1 MSSGTPENFVENL
14 VETQFTYRKFVLVI
28 AWFWVQLTINLASG
42 NKGAFKFCESFGRE
56 KFIFFSY
63 RESILSL
70 FAWRAMRLL
79 FNLQLIAFSIR
90 PKGIS
95 FEQSYC
101 KRSQTI
107 IVTSLLFSMSKNVKN
122 FFFQRQKAKT
132 FKTDLEKCYQ
142 CSVSIEISLDLK
154 VYFSQ
159 VTYEINSLITIL
171 LSNQIPKISAQWWIR
186 K

>member
-56 KFIFFSY
+56 KFSFFSY

-70 FAWRAMRLL
+70 FARRAMRLL

-90 PKGIS
+90 PKSIS
-95 FEQSYC
+95 FEQSC
-101 KRSQTI
+101 NKRSQTI
-107 IVTSLLFSMSKNVKN
+107 IVTSL
-122 FFFQRQKAKT
+122 QRQKTSSFFSVKKQRPLKRISKSATNVVLALT
-132 FKTDLEKCYQ
+132 FL
-142 CSVSIEISLDLK
+142 
-154 VYFSQ
+154 
-159 VTYEINSLITIL
+159 
-171 LSNQIPKISAQWWIR
+171 
-186 K
+186 